1 MKGGKRGQGGMQI
14 LDKEGWRLWAKQ
26 DGDPGGGGMG
36 LLDEWQWGLWTMWDA
51 DTGQGEMESLDK
63 EIEPNTGITGCVG
76 GTQPHPHLGCRSR
89 AGCCWN
95 SSPPA
100 SPRLSPFPSKISS
113 LST

>member
-1 MKGGKRGQGGMQI
+1 MGCRS
-14 LDKEGWRLWAKQ
+14 WTRR
-26 DGDPGGGGMG
+26 DGDYGRSRMGILAGVGWG
-36 LLDEWQWGLWTMWDA
+36 LLTMWDA
-51 DTGQGEMESLDK
+51 DSGQGGMESLDK
-63 EIEPNTGITGCVG
+63 GIEPNTGITGCVG

-100 SPRLSPFPSKISS
+100 SPRLFPLPSKISS